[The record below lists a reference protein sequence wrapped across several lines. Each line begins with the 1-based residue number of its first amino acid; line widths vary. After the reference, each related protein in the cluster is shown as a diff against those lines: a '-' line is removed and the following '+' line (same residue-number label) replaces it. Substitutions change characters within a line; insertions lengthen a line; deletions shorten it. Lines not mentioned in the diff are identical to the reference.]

1 MKVYKRE
8 NKNGQRVLA
17 MANSNIKG
25 DTLYHA
31 YRSPSAGKLKAY
43 EWCKQKF
50 FGTPHSYGFRIC
62 SANSFG
68 FTAAWEGDFI
78 DKDGVIHNATFVE
91 TKDNSYVVI

>member
-31 YRSPSAGKLKAY
+31 YKNPSAEKLKAY

-50 FGTPHSYGFRIC
+50 LDTPYSYGFRIC
-62 SANSFG
+62 SANTFG
-68 FTAAWEGDFI
+68 FTAAWGGNFI
-78 DKDGVIHNATFVE
+78 DKNGVIYNATFVE